1 MIDQSSILEMLAM
14 ITTAL
19 IGGIGWLFQT
29 VFKQNNVMFE
39 KIIKIQENVS
49 QNQVESTRAMIQFDG
64 TLNNIK
70 NSLDVNTSYQKDIL
84 DALKSQN
91 LIDTRKIV
99 VSRNAGLVHSRKN
112 SSSNIIGKND
122 SKIDINE
129 NLFAKNKNKNS

>member
-1 MIDQSSILEMLAM
+1 MLAM

-99 VSRNAGLVHSRKN
+99 VSRNTGLVHSRKN
-112 SSSNIIGKND
+112 STSLGNSKNE

>member
-70 NSLDVNTSYQKDIL
+70 NSLDVNTAYQKDIL
-84 DALKSQN
+84 EALKNQN

-112 SSSNIIGKND
+112 SSSSSSKND

-129 NLFAKNKNKNS
+129 NLFAKNKK

>member
-1 MIDQSSILEMLAM
+1 MFDQNSLIEMLAM

-49 QNQVESTRAMIQFDG
+49 QNQVESTRALMQFDG
-64 TLNNIK
+64 TMRNIK
-70 NSLDVNTSYQKDIL
+70 STLDVNTAYQKEIL

-91 LIDTRKIV
+91 IVDARKIV
-99 VSRNAGLVHSRKN
+99 VSRNGGLAHNRKN
-112 SSSNIIGKND
+112 AAASNLAMD
-122 SKIDINE
+122 ESKIDINE
-129 NLFAKNKNKNS
+129 NLFKKSKSQHN

>member
-99 VSRNAGLVHSRKN
+99 VSRNTGLVHSRKN
-112 SSSNIIGKND
+112 SSSLGNSKNE

>member
-1 MIDQSSILEMLAM
+1 MFDQNSLIEMLAM

-49 QNQVESTRAMIQFDG
+49 QNQVESTRAMVQFDG
-64 TLNNIK
+64 TMRNIK
-70 NSLDVNTSYQKDIL
+70 NTLDVNTAYQKEIL

-91 LIDTRKIV
+91 IVDARKIV
-99 VSRNAGLVHSRKN
+99 VSRNGGLAHNRKN
-112 SSSNIIGKND
+112 AAASNLAMD
-122 SKIDINE
+122 ESKIDINE
-129 NLFAKNKNKNS
+129 NLFKKSKSQHN

>member
-84 DALKSQN
+84 EALKSQN

-99 VSRNAGLVHSRKN
+99 VSRNTGLVHSRKN
-112 SSSNIIGKND
+112 STSLGNSKNE

>member
-99 VSRNAGLVHSRKN
+99 VSRNTGLVHSRKN
-112 SSSNIIGKND
+112 STSLGNSKNE